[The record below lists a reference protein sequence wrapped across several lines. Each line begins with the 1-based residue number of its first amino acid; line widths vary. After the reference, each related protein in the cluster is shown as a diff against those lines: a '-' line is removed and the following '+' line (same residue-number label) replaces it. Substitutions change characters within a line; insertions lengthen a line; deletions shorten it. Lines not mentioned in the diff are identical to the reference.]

1 MNRSVVILVT
11 AVAAFGVFIGVQA
24 GRTARHRARP
34 ASDSA
39 APQSSATIL
48 LQTQEGDLV
57 RVRRSTLPPPPPR
70 NYAAITQAITEGR
83 DPVTYL
89 DEILAV
95 RGGNIARWVDRRD
108 NPITVWIQPTSDVKD
123 FWPAYRTL
131 ARDAFYTWSNAGIPI
146 RFLFVDDSAAAEVR
160 LRWMDRFPDTAVG
173 KTYWA
178 RDVNWWIVGG
188 DIEIALHSAAGVAFD
203 RQAVHAI
210 VLHEVGHLLGL
221 DHATNTANVMAPRV
235 RVMVLSPADLRTLH
249 LIYKL
254 PPGPTREATQRP

>member
-1 MNRSVVILVT
+1 MNRSVIILGSI
-11 AVAAFGVFIGVQA
+11 VAALGVFIGVQA

-34 ASDSA
+34 PA
-39 APQSSATIL
+39 ADAAAESSATVE

-70 NYAAITQAITEGR
+70 DFVAITQAITEGR

-89 DEILAV
+89 DEILAA

-108 NPITVWIQPTSDVKD
+108 NPITVWIQPTSGVKD
-123 FWPAYRTL
+123 FWPEYRTL

-160 LRWMDRFPDTAVG
+160 LRWVDRFPDTAVG

-188 DIEIALHSAAGVAFD
+188 DIEVALHSAAGAAFD
-203 RQAVHAI
+203 REAVHAI

-221 DHATNTANVMAPRV
+221 DHATNTDNVMAPRV
-235 RVMVLSPADLRTLH
+235 KVRVLSPMDLRTLH
-249 LIYKL
+249 LVYKL
-254 PPGPTREATQRP
+254 PPGSTRDTTR